1 VRGYFRLDGA
11 QMNAM
16 RLFRMTRIVVL
27 LLTVV
32 TLAGCKYMPKLDEV
46 LPDKR
51 SEYKKSQSLPD
62 LEVPPDLSTESIND
76 KMGVPDEDGATF
88 STYEERVAAR
98 KKARQEEGAGENA
111 VEALSGEKVL
121 VVSGNTNEV
130 WNKLHEFWT
139 AQGFELDLDDAEY
152 GVQETKWREDKDNLV
167 RDKYKIF
174 AEAGEKSGT
183 TTLYIS
189 HDSEEMHPDGEG
201 LTWKKRS
208 ASGAHDQ
215 VVAALQSAFGASSAS
230 ASSAASPTGE
240 SHHVAAS
247 EEGDAPAHLAELV
260 SSGEGKYLLSYPGE
274 LSEAWKRTGEALAAG
289 GLTVTD
295 SDENKGTYSVRD
307 ESAKSE
313 KKGVLAKLAFWR
325 SDKKDFQLSL
335 TGVGGKT
342 EIVVLD
348 EDGKPDDSEAATQLL
363 STLRNQFNKGV
374 N

>member
-1 VRGYFRLDGA
+1 
-11 QMNAM
+11 
-16 RLFRMTRIVVL
+16 MTRIVVL

-62 LEVPPDLSTESIND
+62 LEVPPDLSTESISD

-98 KKARQEEGAGENA
+98 KKARAEEGAGENA

-121 VVSGNTNEV
+121 VVSGSMKDV
-130 WNKLHEFWT
+130 WSKLHDFWS
-139 AQGFELDLDDAEY
+139 AQGYELDLDDEEY

-174 AEAGEKSGT
+174 AEAGEKAGT
-183 TTLYIS
+183 TTLYVS
-189 HDSEEMHPDGEG
+189 HDGEEMHPDGEG

-208 ASGAHDQ
+208 GSGARDEI
-215 VVAALQSAFGASSAS
+215 VAALQSAFGASSAS
-230 ASSAASPTGE
+230 SGSAAASSGGT
-240 SHHVAAS
+240 HHVEVNA
-247 EEGDAPAHLAELV
+247 EGAAPAHLAELV
-260 SSGEGKYLLSYPGE
+260 NSGEGKYLLSYPGE
-274 LSEAWKRTGEALAAG
+274 VSEAWKRTGEALAAG

-295 SDENKGTYSVRD
+295 SDESKGTYSVRD
-307 ESAKSE
+307 ESAPAE
-313 KKGVLAKLAFWR
+313 KKGVLSKLAFWR

-363 STLRNQFNKGV
+363 STLRNQLNKGV